1 MNYIFS
7 KLTQHEMTRSGSY
20 LHEHLAVFLC
30 QIPVFDLLLFSEYF
44 TLNGN
49 RLQYPFSDGF

>member
-30 QIPVFDLLLFSEYF
+30 QIPVFDHLLFSEYF
-44 TLNGN
+44 KWKSASV
-49 RLQYPFSDGF
+49 PIF